1 MIEIP
6 IPREIIKHAEELAAR
21 YKFKYLKFNNR
32 AGVIYDNDWIAGVEY
47 ENKNVNF
54 SEGDQEDKEYID
66 SKNDE
71 SEDQDEDSNS
81 E

>member
-54 SEGDQEDKEYID
+54 SEGDQVLYLFISIDDHMDKILTIIE
-66 SKNDE
+66 E
-71 SEDQDEDSNS
+71 L
-81 E
+81 